1 MSENN
6 PCEDLGGPAPPP
18 PVCPNGQVLE
28 DGVCV
33 DLAEPLGRTPAPP
46 APPPVEIEPFPE
58 QHQSYEFRGE
68 EAGDEADPQ
77 QENRPLFSSS
87 TRDYITVFN
96 GSFASATAISEEL
109 HAVNRRFSYPNHPA
123 HWMRHQPIM
132 IKPSADKFRMAI
144 ANMWHRLPDDPLE
157 PSLMLHAV
165 GNPRTGLDIFS
176 PGGITPET
184 LWGEPY
190 KRIIN
195 IDSRLQERLY
205 SVSPIANSSQLRETI
220 RFIFPQELISF
231 NATHAAPANLRFAP
245 AATGIVEREFIDVY
259 MLGKDSDH
267 YNSFK
272 TNINNTQAAR
282 FYSSGSINFDVEHLD
297 YTYNAPAAF
306 FEKEMD
312 KVLVAPSHSANIEVK
327 IQNVEP
333 TGNLNSEL
341 EIPSAYEFYQSVI
354 TKKRL
359 DRPDHGIQASAPALV
374 NLGQGL
380 QALLEEYKNVLDLNL
395 ENDDFGFVSS
405 KYHKFPSDRVE
416 RLEEINKDIR
426 KLAQNFVE
434 IKIKSRQS
442 GHLNSILQSTK
453 MDIMALEFIGQDAPQ
468 NPDPAAPY
476 GPDVNQRITRVL
488 DDEFIGTG
496 GNPTLSMTVNDKV
509 RSNIPAVIYKNFD
522 KLIKSLIENPD
533 MAPQNRNLEDY
544 PLYYTGWDN
553 KEILRIEEAIGSQ
566 IFLTQL
572 NLACR
577 EHELQ
582 RSYADI
588 LYGRKAY
595 AETIGY
601 KIEKYKLVQ
610 DGQQEELIQTFLL
623 MDNNS
628 IDRINFIDSQIL
640 SNQEYVYKIFTINLV
655 IGNKYKYDRQETDLK
670 YQNINRWQG
679 RSEMVRDGLSHC
691 FDLSITSDRMILLNC
706 APFFEK
712 RISTKDR
719 PPITPQVNFLPFN
732 GIDDRYNIMMA
743 TNYGESLEKPVMIK
757 KEDRETINRM
767 REAEFY
773 FHGKKVLFKSDS
785 LPRKFEIF
793 RIDCEPKSYR
803 DFAAGLNYTVEATGK
818 IGLFKLDV
826 EPNKYYYYTFR
837 AHDAGGISN
846 PTEVYRVRMVSYQNG
861 IFMEMETFEMNRK
874 PKDFSMKFQRFVHI
888 KPNFMQSTVNFS
900 QVLDAMEPDGF
911 VNEVR
916 EAVGIRADRTNTIEF
931 QHSAPPI
938 EDISLGNIQNIED
951 RVWGKKFK
959 IRVKSK
965 ASGKTIDFNIS
976 FNSKKRPSNDSV

>member
-1 MSENN
+1 
-6 PCEDLGGPAPPP
+6 
-18 PVCPNGQVLE
+18 
-28 DGVCV
+28 
-33 DLAEPLGRTPAPP
+33 
-46 APPPVEIEPFPE
+46 
-58 QHQSYEFRGE
+58 
-68 EAGDEADPQ
+68 
-77 QENRPLFSSS
+77 
-87 TRDYITVFN
+87 
-96 GSFASATAISEEL
+96 
-109 HAVNRRFSYPNHPA
+109 
-123 HWMRHQPIM
+123 
-132 IKPSADKFRMAI
+132 
-144 ANMWHRLPDDPLE
+144 
-157 PSLMLHAV
+157 
-165 GNPRTGLDIFS
+165 
-176 PGGITPET
+176 
-184 LWGEPY
+184 
-190 KRIIN
+190 
-195 IDSRLQERLY
+195 
-205 SVSPIANSSQLRETI
+205 
-220 RFIFPQELISF
+220 
-231 NATHAAPANLRFAP
+231 
-245 AATGIVEREFIDVY
+245 
-259 MLGKDSDH
+259 
-267 YNSFK
+267 
-272 TNINNTQAAR
+272 
-282 FYSSGSINFDVEHLD
+282 
-297 YTYNAPAAF
+297 
-306 FEKEMD
+306 
-312 KVLVAPSHSANIEVK
+312 
-327 IQNVEP
+327 
-333 TGNLNSEL
+333 
-341 EIPSAYEFYQSVI
+341 
-354 TKKRL
+354 
-359 DRPDHGIQASAPALV
+359 
-374 NLGQGL
+374 
-380 QALLEEYKNVLDLNL
+380 
-395 ENDDFGFVSS
+395 
-405 KYHKFPSDRVE
+405 
-416 RLEEINKDIR
+416 
-426 KLAQNFVE
+426 
-434 IKIKSRQS
+434 
-442 GHLNSILQSTK
+442 
-453 MDIMALEFIGQDAPQ
+453 
-468 NPDPAAPY
+468 
-476 GPDVNQRITRVL
+476 
-488 DDEFIGTG
+488 
-496 GNPTLSMTVNDKV
+496 
-509 RSNIPAVIYKNFD
+509 
-522 KLIKSLIENPD
+522 

-655 IGNKYKYDRQETDLK
+655 IGNKYQYDRQETDLK

-679 RSEMVRDGLSHC
+679 RSAMVRDGLSHC

-732 GIDDRYNIMMA
+732 GVDDRYNIMMA

-757 KEDRETINRM
+757 KEDREMIKRM

-793 RIDCEPKSYR
+793 RINFEPKSYR
-803 DFAAGLNYTVEATGK
+803 DFADGLNYTVEATGK

-826 EPNKYYYYTFR
+826 EPNRYYYYTFR

-874 PKDFSMKFQRFVHI
+874 PKDFSMKFQRFIHI
-888 KPNFMQSTVNFS
+888 KPNFIQSTVNFS
-900 QVLDAMEPDGF
+900 QVLDAIEPDGF
-911 VNEVR
+911 ANEVR
-916 EAVGIRADRTNTIEF
+916 QALGIKADRTNTIGF
-931 QHSAPPI
+931 QQSAPPI
-938 EDISLGNIQNIED
+938 EDISLGNTQNVED

-976 FNSKKRPSNDSV
+976 FNSKKHPNNDSV